1 MKKTIDWDEFKR
13 DISGVS
19 FYDEKAFVASRSK
32 DYYWYSPLLSEVLE
46 DKVGDIVVIPSNQ
59 TEVMKVAAAVA
70 KHKIP
75 LTIRGGGTG
84 NSFASAISACSVN
97 HIPAIVA
104 IAKPIPI
111 NVFMLSTKPVSSFNS
126 FAIILFFRTVI

>member
-75 LTIRGGGTG
+75 LTIR
-84 NSFASAISACSVN
+84 
-97 HIPAIVA
+97 
-104 IAKPIPI
+104 
-111 NVFMLSTKPVSSFNS
+111 
-126 FAIILFFRTVI
+126 